1 MSGSRLPAII
11 IITIALIFS
20 SGCIHSMYKIDL
32 FAAKIT
38 PEGKLVWV
46 QVIDSGENDVGLNF
60 TEMSDGSYLIQG
72 GSFTPFCGSSSSNYI
87 RPYEIHIS
95 PQGKVQS
102 IVNNSET
109 SIFYKYGFG
118 SFRMGFPNNSLS
130 TLEDNDGSH
139 LATYQKSKLGAQYF
153 RIQKTDESGKLLW
166 DIPFLTL
173 KDSAP
178 PKDIWDAIYVHGI
191 IPTSDKGYI
200 VWGHREVS
208 TSC

>member
-1 MSGSRLPAII
+1 
-11 IITIALIFS
+11 
-20 SGCIHSMYKIDL
+20 
-32 FAAKIT
+32 
-38 PEGKLVWV
+38 
-46 QVIDSGENDVGLNF
+46 
-60 TEMSDGSYLIQG
+60 
-72 GSFTPFCGSSSSNYI
+72 
-87 RPYEIHIS
+87 
-95 PQGKVQS
+95 
-102 IVNNSET
+102 
-109 SIFYKYGFG
+109 
-118 SFRMGFPNNSLS
+118 MGFPNNILS
-130 TLEDNDGSH
+130 TLKDNDGSH